1 MSVFLQIAPFVL
13 LTLGTAVCVWT
24 FLSLKKEIFA
34 LSKKVSAHQ
43 SRLDAVQSL
52 NETVSRE
59 IEALRVRLAEAE
71 DRAGVLVAPAP
82 PRSGLNLNKRSQ
94 VMRMAR
100 NGEAPETIASALNL
114 PRKEVE
120 LLLKVQQ
127 ILVGRHSGAPSVGTT
142 S

>member
-1 MSVFLQIAPFVL
+1 MQIFLQIAPLIL
-13 LTLGTAVCVWT
+13 LTFGTVVCVWT
-24 FLSLKKEIFA
+24 FLSLKREIFA
-34 LSKKVSAHQ
+34 LNKKVLANQ
-43 SRLDAVQSL
+43 SRLDAVQGQ
-52 NETVSRE
+52 NETASRE
-59 IEALRVRLAEAE
+59 IEAMRVRLAEAE
-71 DRAGVLVAPAP
+71 DRAGVLVAPTP

-100 NGEAPETIASALNL
+100 KGEAPETIASALCL

-127 ILVGRHSGAPSVGTT
+127 ILIGKAPASTT